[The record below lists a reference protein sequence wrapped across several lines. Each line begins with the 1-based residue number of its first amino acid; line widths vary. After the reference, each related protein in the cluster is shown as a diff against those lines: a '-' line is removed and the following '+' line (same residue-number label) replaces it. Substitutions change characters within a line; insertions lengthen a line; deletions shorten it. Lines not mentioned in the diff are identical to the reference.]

1 MSTNLKYY
9 AVSVSQT
16 VTKAGGRLRFVDFVT
31 PAGNGSAQVLI
42 LREGASATGN
52 IVFKMFAN
60 SGARND
66 IFMADHGIRFNDGL
80 YVEMP
85 TSANATILVG

>member
-1 MSTNLKYY
+1 MSTNVKAYF
-9 AVSVSQT
+9 VSAST
-16 VTKAGGRLRFVDFVT
+16 TLTNAGGRLHGVNFVGHG
-31 PAGNGSAQVLI
+31 AGGDIAKVI

-66 IFMADHGIRFNDGL
+66 VFMADHGIRFNDGL